1 MDDEMFLQIGAKIV
15 YYRKLRNMS
24 QKELARKI
32 GITRQH
38 LSSIENGKSKWT
50 IDILWDIAKEL
61 LISPNDI
68 LK

>member
-38 LSSIENGKSKWT
+38 LSSIENGRANWT
-50 IDILWDIAKEL
+50 IDILWHIAKEL

>member
-38 LSSIENGKSKWT
+38 LSSIENGKAKWT

>member
-1 MDDEMFLQIGAKIV
+1 MDDEMLLQIGAKIV

-32 GITRQH
+32 GITRQL
-38 LSSIENGKSKWT
+38 LSSIENGKAKWT